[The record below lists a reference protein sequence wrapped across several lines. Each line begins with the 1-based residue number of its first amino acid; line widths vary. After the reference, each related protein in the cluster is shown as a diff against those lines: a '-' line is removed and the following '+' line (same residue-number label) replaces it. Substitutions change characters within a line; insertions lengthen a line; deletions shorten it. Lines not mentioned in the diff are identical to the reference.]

1 MKNKKTLFN
10 ELTGKDKKYD
20 SIVDE
25 YRRIYQIGNVIKIKN
40 NDLNSRQK
48 MFKIGVAYI
57 LKSLK
62 IKKKLKNIF
71 VGINLNNE
79 KSKYKKIEVISFKN
93 NEKEKEFSFEAIDK
107 NENKIIISFS
117 ILKPWIFSNSNKIE
131 YYERYKFNKTLYG
144 LSDSYKKILL
154 KKRCEY
160 KTAIL
165 VDNICKKL
173 KIELPIWANKKIKKY
188 KSKGEISIN

>member
-117 ILKPWIFSNSNKIE
+117 ILKP
-131 YYERYKFNKTLYG
+131 
-144 LSDSYKKILL
+144 
-154 KKRCEY
+154 
-160 KTAIL
+160 
-165 VDNICKKL
+165 
-173 KIELPIWANKKIKKY
+173 
-188 KSKGEISIN
+188 